1 MKSKN
6 AKMLQ
11 AKCRKITRRTD
22 TPVTLEFNAVY
33 SPYSWQIK
41 IGDNY
46 LSHTNFTAQELACLI
61 DGFVIGFEWQRE
73 RHDNH

>member
-11 AKCRKITRRTD
+11 AKCRQITRRTD
-22 TPVTLEFNAVY
+22 APVILEFNSVY

-46 LSHTNFTAQELACLI
+46 PFNTNFTAQELARLI
-61 DGFVIGFEWQRE
+61 DGFVMGFEWQRE